1 LVPLR
6 SREGRLI
13 GGFFHFPHPVQG
25 AGAPKGTGM
34 YNDTIDQFAET
45 AAKKVRAIA
54 DNPLGFFIASMMAG
68 AYVGLAIIAIFSIGQ
83 GLDPSVRSLGM
94 GLTFGLALTLVVFAG
109 AELFTGHTMIM
120 TFGVLRG
127 KATAGGLASSWIMT
141 WLGNLLGAVLVATLF
156 WLGGGG
162 AVLKSG
168 ADLIFTIADAKMHAA
183 PLALVAKGILC
194 NWLVCLGIW
203 MAARTSNDA
212 AKLIVLFWVLFAFIA
227 SGFEHSVAN
236 MTVFAIALLAP
247 HPDTITIGGAFYNLV
262 WVTLG
267 NIIAGVV
274 FVGAGYVLSSGRA
287 RTASIANSAAVP
299 AE

>member
-1 LVPLR
+1 
-6 SREGRLI
+6 
-13 GGFFHFPHPVQG
+13 
-25 AGAPKGTGM
+25 M
-34 YNDTIDQFAET
+34 YQDTIDQFAEL
-45 AAKKVRAIA
+45 AAKKVKAIA
-54 DNPLGFFIASMMAG
+54 DNPLGFFIASMLAG

-120 TFGVLRG
+120 TLGVLRG
-127 KATAGGLASSWIMT
+127 RTTTGGLAASWIMT
-141 WLGNLLGAVLVATLF
+141 WLGNLLGAILVATLF

-168 ADLIFTIADAKMHAA
+168 ADLIFATADAKMHAA

-194 NWLVCLGIW
+194 NWLVCLGLW
-203 MAARTSNDA
+203 MASRTTNDA
-212 AKLIVLFWVLFAFIA
+212 AKLIVLFWVLFGFVA

-236 MTVFAIALLAP
+236 MTVFAIALLGN
-247 HPDTITIGGAFYNLV
+247 HPDTITVGGAFYNLA

-274 FVGAGYVLSSGRA
+274 FVAAAYVLSSGK
-287 RTASIANSAAVP
+287 TKSASIANPIAVP

>member
-1 LVPLR
+1 
-6 SREGRLI
+6 
-13 GGFFHFPHPVQG
+13 
-25 AGAPKGTGM
+25 M
-34 YNDTIDQFAET
+34 YQDTIDQFAEL
-45 AAKKVRAIA
+45 AAKKVKAIA
-54 DNPLGFFIASMMAG
+54 DNPLGFFIASMLAG

-120 TFGVLRG
+120 TLGVLRG
-127 KATAGGLASSWIMT
+127 RTTTGGLAASWIMT
-141 WLGNLLGAVLVATLF
+141 WLGNLLGAILVATLF

-168 ADLIFTIADAKMHAA
+168 ADLIFATADAKMHAA

-194 NWLVCLGIW
+194 NWLVCLGLW
-203 MAARTSNDA
+203 MASRTANDA
-212 AKLIVLFWVLFAFIA
+212 AKLIVLFWVLFGFVA

-236 MTVFAIALLAP
+236 MTVFAIALLGN
-247 HPDTITIGGAFYNLV
+247 HPDTITVGGAFYNLA

-274 FVGAGYVLSSGRA
+274 FVAAAYVLSSGK
-287 RTASIANSAAVP
+287 TKSASIANPIAVP